1 MRTSSEARFQQLS
14 AQLPQLQS
22 SRASAVNEVS
32 RVQRALEELWCA
44 ESLSNRQKQAQNAQA
59 TQMQEVT
66 NRCRVVFHRS
76 LEE

>member
-14 AQLPQLQS
+14 AQMTQLQS
-22 SRASAVNEVS
+22 SRASAVNEVG
-32 RVQRALEELWCA
+32 RLQRALEELWCA
-44 ESLSNRQKQAQNAQA
+44 ESLRNRQKQAQNAQA
-59 TQMQEVT
+59 TQLQEVT